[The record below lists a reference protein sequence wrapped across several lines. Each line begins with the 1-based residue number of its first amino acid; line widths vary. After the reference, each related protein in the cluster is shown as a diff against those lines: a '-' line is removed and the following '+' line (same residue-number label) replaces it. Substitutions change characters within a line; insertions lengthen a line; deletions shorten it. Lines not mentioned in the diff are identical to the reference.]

1 MTAERDQTAMQQD
14 FPAWLAGELKLRGW
28 SQRELARRAGFSQTT
43 VSNVLAA
50 VRKPTFRFCK
60 QVAQALEMPAD
71 TLLILAGLRPPPPP
85 VDLDEEEEILAI
97 LRNLSPGLR
106 ETIVTL
112 LRMLHK
118 WKATPDFPSSPV
130 EQELLAAFRRVP
142 DDYKEHIIRQAQ
154 AYHDLVTGRPLERE
168 RKIIGEETGEDEG
181 TTTG

>member
-1 MTAERDQTAMQQD
+1 MEQD

-50 VRKPTFRFCK
+50 IRKPTFRFCK

-97 LRNLSPGLR
+97 LRDLSPALR
-106 ETIVTL
+106 ETIVTM

-118 WKATPDFPSSPV
+118 WKATPDFPGSPV
-130 EQELLAAFRRVP
+130 EQELLEAFRRVP
-142 DDYKEHIIRQAQ
+142 DEHKQYIIEQAQ
-154 AYHDLVTGRPLERE
+154 AYHDLVTAKPVERQP
-168 RKIIGEETGEDEG
+168 RIIGEETGEDEG
-181 TTTG
+181 TMG